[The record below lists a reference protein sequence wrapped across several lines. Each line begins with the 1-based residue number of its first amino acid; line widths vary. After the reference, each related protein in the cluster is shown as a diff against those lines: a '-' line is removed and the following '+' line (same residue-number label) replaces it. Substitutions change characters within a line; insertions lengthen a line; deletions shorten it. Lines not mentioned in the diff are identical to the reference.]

1 MKRYLIPF
9 LLLLLIGCRWHCVET
24 LPDRPTRPVVILYE
38 NDVHCAV
45 DGYARLAALR
55 EEQRGL
61 TPYVTIVSCGDF
73 VQGDV
78 VGSVSQGESIVKI
91 MNQVGYDVVTL
102 GNHEFDFGMS
112 QMFKLTKALDASV
125 VSANFRDAKT
135 DELLF
140 PPYRMIQYGDVKIA
154 YLGLTTTTTVTSVS
168 PLTFLDE
175 TGNIAYNFSK
185 PQFYENVQHQIDK
198 ARSEG
203 ADYVVVLA
211 HMGDRDKGEHP
222 NTIQMIARTKGIDVV
237 LDGHDHSIITDTL
250 ISNLEGT
257 PVLLSS
263 TGTKFKYIGKLTLST
278 EGTFSS
284 NLEPGISETEVT
296 DKETQMFVD
305 EIKQETLLDGQQVIG
320 VNEVNLSIYDAAG
333 NRLVRSEET
342 NIGNFCTDAFRR
354 VLDVDVSLLNGG
366 GIRSDIPK
374 GDVTYNH
381 LLSLFPF
388 NNTVCT
394 AYMTGQQLVDILEL
408 SVSWLPEE
416 DGSFMQVSGVK
427 FEVDTSIPSSVLIDE
442 NQLFAGVGEG
452 PRRVRNVQILD
463 KDSGTYQ
470 PVNLNRTYTLAAFDF
485 QLKEYGCSGAFRY
498 VTLKDDNLGQDV
510 EVLASYLTDILKG
523 RIGKEYEGTEGRIR
537 IQ

>member
-1 MKRYLIPF
+1 M
-9 LLLLLIGCRWHCVET
+9 
-24 LPDRPTRPVVILYE
+24 
-38 NDVHCAV
+38 
-45 DGYARLAALR
+45 
-55 EEQRGL
+55 
-61 TPYVTIVSCGDF
+61 
-73 VQGDV
+73 
-78 VGSVSQGESIVKI
+78 
-91 MNQVGYDVVTL
+91 
-102 GNHEFDFGMS
+102 
-112 QMFKLTKALDASV
+112 
-125 VSANFRDAKT
+125 
-135 DELLF
+135 
-140 PPYRMIQYGDVKIA
+140 
-154 YLGLTTTTTVTSVS
+154 
-168 PLTFLDE
+168 
-175 TGNIAYNFSK
+175 
-185 PQFYENVQHQIDK
+185 
-198 ARSEG
+198 
-203 ADYVVVLA
+203 
-211 HMGDRDKGEHP
+211 
-222 NTIQMIARTKGIDVV
+222 
-237 LDGHDHSIITDTL
+237 
-250 ISNLEGT
+250 EGT

-284 NLEPGISETEVT
+284 NLELGISETEVT

-394 AYMTGQQLVDILEL
+394 AYMTGQQLVDILEF

-470 PVNLNRTYTLAAFDF
+470 PVNLNRTYTLAAFDYL
-485 QLKEYGCSGAFRY
+485 LKEYGCSGAFRY